1 MFNYLIVNVGKKY
14 FRELINECNY
24 SNNMK
29 NIKNSRL
36 SNHLKKLADK
46 LLNDLIENKL
56 SLDN

>member
-1 MFNYLIVNVGKKY
+1 MFNYLIVNVGEKY

-46 LLNDLIENKL
+46 LLNDFNRK
-56 SLDN
+56 